1 MDGKIAVVTGG
12 SRGIGLDVARGLLE
26 AGARVT
32 IGARSESELANAVR
46 SLGSAAEVTAS
57 SIDVSSAD
65 DVARLFSDVVDRH
78 QAVDILVC
86 AHGVLQGGYSLLD
99 YPLET
104 WEETFAVNARGTFLC
119 GQAAARLM
127 VDRGCEGRIVN
138 ITSVS
143 AVAAAGGSL
152 SYDASKAAVASLTR
166 GMALHL
172 AEHRITVNAVA
183 PGWTRTPMTEP
194 YLTDDLE
201 RSCNP
206 LGRVGEPEDVTGAV
220 LWLVN
225 PATRQVTGTTIF
237 VDGGQHAALS
247 GGPRG

>member
-1 MDGKIAVVTGG
+1 
-12 SRGIGLDVARGLLE
+12 
-26 AGARVT
+26 
-32 IGARSESELANAVR
+32 
-46 SLGSAAEVTAS
+46 
-57 SIDVSSAD
+57 
-65 DVARLFSDVVDRH
+65 
-78 QAVDILVC
+78 
-86 AHGVLQGGYSLLD
+86 
-99 YPLET
+99 ET

-152 SYDASKAAVASLTR
+152 SYDASKAAVVSLTR

-183 PGWTRTPMTEP
+183 PGWTRTPLTEP
-194 YLTDDLE
+194 YLTDELE